1 MSDKKYSNITPEQL
15 IKLKKLTLDHKKMMS
30 RFNKENDKKLR
41 KEKMDETRLK
51 VRKKVQTLRWK
62 DRKSKDSD

>member
-15 IKLKKLTLDHKKMMS
+15 IKLKKLTLDHEKMMF

-41 KEKMDETRLK
+41 KEILEKAKAKAKLIN
-51 VRKKVQTLRWK
+51 KKY
-62 DRKSKDSD
+62 

>member
-15 IKLKKLTLDHKKMMS
+15 IKLKKLTLDHEKMMF

>member
-15 IKLKKLTLDHKKMMS
+15 IKLKKLTLDHEKMMS

-41 KEKMDETRLK
+41 KEILEKAKAKAKAKLIN
-51 VRKKVQTLRWK
+51 KKY
-62 DRKSKDSD
+62 